1 MAIRITRI
9 DDIDGSDGAE
19 AMTFDLDAIAY
30 EIDLSPRNR
39 ARFLRTIRPFI
50 ERARP
55 LESESDG
62 TTEAITDSSR
72 SIFYRR
78 TISADGGDTNGAEAP
93 EIVTSDLIEMARNI
107 TD

>member
-9 DDIDGSDGAE
+9 DDLDGSDGAE
-19 AMTFDLDAIAY
+19 AVTFELDALAY

-50 ERARP
+50 ERARL
-55 LESESDG
+55 LESESAG
-62 TTEAITDSSR
+62 TTETIVDSSR

-78 TISADGGDTNGAEAP
+78 TTLDDGGDTNGAAAP
-93 EIVTSDLIEMARNI
+93 ENLATDLIEMARNI

>member
-19 AMTFDLDAIAY
+19 VVTFELDAMTY

-39 ARFLRTIRPFI
+39 ARFLRTIRPFT

-62 TTEAITDSSR
+62 TTEGITDSSR

-78 TISADGGDTNGAEAP
+78 TTLDDGGDSNGVEAP